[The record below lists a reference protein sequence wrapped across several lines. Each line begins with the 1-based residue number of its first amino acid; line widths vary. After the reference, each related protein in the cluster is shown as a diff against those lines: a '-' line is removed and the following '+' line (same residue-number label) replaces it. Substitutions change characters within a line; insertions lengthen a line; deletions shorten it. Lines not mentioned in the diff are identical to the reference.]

1 VHNCPCPPMMTRR
14 PAPVRGYVS
23 GGGWT
28 PSTFSNLLL
37 SFLLLLVDYYGGG
50 GEVVVV
56 VGVVV
61 VLVVVLV
68 VVVGPSVVVVL
79 VVGPSVVVVLVVGP
93 SVVVVLVVG
102 PSVVVVLDVSPHSP
116 KVSPCPRWPRSALSG
131 RYRVFSAGVPGL
143 WQMGNFSGL
152 AAAKRAGTSEPS
164 AVATN
169 SFSARRRLKLPL
181 TKPRASS
188 SKSGR
193 PLVGSSD
200 TNLSSLVWP
209 CLASVS
215 SPARWVDT

>member
-1 VHNCPCPPMMTRR
+1 VGVQLPMPPMMTRR
-14 PAPVRGYVS
+14 PALVPGRVS
-23 GGGWT
+23 GGGGT

-37 SFLLLLVDYYGGG
+37 LFPLLLGGYYGI
-50 GEVVVV
+50 
-56 VGVVV
+56 GVVV
-61 VLVVVLV
+61 VLVVVLVVLV
-68 VVVGPSVVVVL
+68 VVVGPSVVVVV
-79 VVGPSVVVVLVVGP
+79 VVGPSVVVVVVVGP
-93 SVVVVLVVG
+93 SVVVVVVVG
-102 PSVVVVLDVSPHSP
+102 PSVVVVVVVSPHSP

-143 WQMGNFSGL
+143 WQMGTFSGL
-152 AAAKRAGTSEPS
+152 AAAKRAGTSELS

-200 TNLSSLVWP
+200 TNLSFLVWP
-209 CLASVS
+209 CLARVP
-215 SPARWVDT
+215 SPERWVDS

>member
-1 VHNCPCPPMMTRR
+1 MMTRR
-14 PAPVRGYVS
+14 PALVRGRVS
-23 GGGWT
+23 GGGGT

-37 SFLLLLVDYYGGG
+37 LFPLLLGGYYGIG
-50 GEVVVV
+50 VVVV
-56 VGVVV
+56 LVVVLV

-68 VVVGPSVVVVL
+68 VVVGPSVVVVV
-79 VVGPSVVVVLVVGP
+79 VVGPSVVVVVV
-93 SVVVVLVVG
+93 
-102 PSVVVVLDVSPHSP
+102 VSPHSP

>member
-1 VHNCPCPPMMTRR
+1 VGVQLPMPPMMTRR
-14 PAPVRGYVS
+14 PALVRGRVS
-23 GGGWT
+23 GGGGT

-37 SFLLLLVDYYGGG
+37 LFPLLLGGYYGIG
-50 GEVVVV
+50 VVVV
-56 VGVVV
+56 LVVVLV

-68 VVVGPSVVVVL
+68 VVVGPSVVVVV
-79 VVGPSVVVVLVVGP
+79 VVGPSVVVVVVVGP
-93 SVVVVLVVG
+93 SVVVVVV
-102 PSVVVVLDVSPHSP
+102 VSPHSP

-143 WQMGNFSGL
+143 WQMGTFSGL
-152 AAAKRAGTSEPS
+152 AAAKRAGTSELS

-200 TNLSSLVWP
+200 TNLSFLVWP

-215 SPARWVDT
+215 SPERWVDS

>member
-1 VHNCPCPPMMTRR
+1 MMTRR
-14 PAPVRGYVS
+14 PALVRGYVS

-68 VVVGPSVVVVL
+68 V
-79 VVGPSVVVVLVVGP
+79 VVGP

>member
-37 SFLLLLVDYYGGG
+37 SFLLLLLVDYYGC
-50 GEVVVV
+50 EVVAVV
-56 VGVVV
+56 DVVV

>member
-1 VHNCPCPPMMTRR
+1 MMTRR

-68 VVVGPSVVVVL
+68 V

>member
-37 SFLLLLVDYYGGG
+37 SFLLLLLVDYYGC
-50 GEVVVV
+50 EVVAVV
-56 VGVVV
+56 DVVV

-102 PSVVVVLDVSPHSP
+102 PSVVVVLVVSPHSP
-116 KVSPCPRWPRSALSG
+116 KMSPCPRWPRSALSG

>member
-1 VHNCPCPPMMTRR
+1 MMTRR
-14 PAPVRGYVS
+14 PALVRGYVS

-102 PSVVVVLDVSPHSP
+102 PSVVVVLVVSPHSP
-116 KVSPCPRWPRSALSG
+116 KMSPCPRWPRSALSG

>member
-1 VHNCPCPPMMTRR
+1 MMTRR
-14 PAPVRGYVS
+14 PALVRGYVS

-68 VVVGPSVVVVL
+68 V

>member
-1 VHNCPCPPMMTRR
+1 MMTRR
-14 PAPVRGYVS
+14 PALVRGYVS

-37 SFLLLLVDYYGGG
+37 SFLLLLLVDYYGC
-50 GEVVVV
+50 EVVAVV
-56 VGVVV
+56 DVVV

>member
-1 VHNCPCPPMMTRR
+1 MMTRR
-14 PAPVRGYVS
+14 PALVRGYVS

>member
-1 VHNCPCPPMMTRR
+1 MMTRR
-14 PAPVRGYVS
+14 PALVPGRVS
-23 GGGWT
+23 GGGGT

-37 SFLLLLVDYYGGG
+37 LFPLLLGGYYGI
-50 GEVVVV
+50 
-56 VGVVV
+56 GVVV
-61 VLVVVLV
+61 VLVVVLVVLV
-68 VVVGPSVVVVL
+68 VVVGPSVVVVV
-79 VVGPSVVVVLVVGP
+79 VVGPSVVVVVV
-93 SVVVVLVVG
+93 
-102 PSVVVVLDVSPHSP
+102 VSPHSP

-143 WQMGNFSGL
+143 WQMGTFSGL
-152 AAAKRAGTSEPS
+152 AAAKRAGTSELS

-200 TNLSSLVWP
+200 TNLSFLVWP
-209 CLASVS
+209 CLARVP
-215 SPARWVDT
+215 SPERWVDS

>member
-1 VHNCPCPPMMTRR
+1 VGVQLPMPPMMTRR
-14 PAPVRGYVS
+14 PALVPGRVS
-23 GGGWT
+23 GGGGT

-37 SFLLLLVDYYGGG
+37 LFPLLLGGYYGI
-50 GEVVVV
+50 
-56 VGVVV
+56 GVVV
-61 VLVVVLV
+61 VLVVVLVVLV
-68 VVVGPSVVVVL
+68 VVVGPSVVVVV
-79 VVGPSVVVVLVVGP
+79 VVGPSVVVVVVVGP
-93 SVVVVLVVG
+93 SVVVVVV
-102 PSVVVVLDVSPHSP
+102 VSPHSP

-143 WQMGNFSGL
+143 WQMGTFSGL
-152 AAAKRAGTSEPS
+152 AAAKRAGTSELS

-200 TNLSSLVWP
+200 TNLSFLVWP
-209 CLASVS
+209 CLARVP
-215 SPARWVDT
+215 SPERWVDS

>member
-1 VHNCPCPPMMTRR
+1 VGVQLPMPPMMTRR
-14 PAPVRGYVS
+14 PALVRGRVS
-23 GGGWT
+23 GGGGT

-37 SFLLLLVDYYGGG
+37 LFPLLLGGYYGIG
-50 GEVVVV
+50 VVVV
-56 VGVVV
+56 LVVVLV

-68 VVVGPSVVVVL
+68 VVVGPSVVVVV
-79 VVGPSVVVVLVVGP
+79 VVGPSVVVVVV
-93 SVVVVLVVG
+93 
-102 PSVVVVLDVSPHSP
+102 VSPHSP

-143 WQMGNFSGL
+143 WQMGTFSGL
-152 AAAKRAGTSEPS
+152 AAAKRAGTSELS

>member
-1 VHNCPCPPMMTRR
+1 VGVQLPMPPMMTRR
-14 PAPVRGYVS
+14 PALVRGRVS
-23 GGGWT
+23 GGGGT

-37 SFLLLLVDYYGGG
+37 LFPLLLGGYYGIG
-50 GEVVVV
+50 VVVV
-56 VGVVV
+56 LVVVLV

-68 VVVGPSVVVVL
+68 VVVGPSVVVVV
-79 VVGPSVVVVLVVGP
+79 VVGPSVVVVVV
-93 SVVVVLVVG
+93 
-102 PSVVVVLDVSPHSP
+102 VSPHSP